1 MARLKTRRRT
11 TSQAELLVRSLYEE
25 HGNALLAYATRL
37 TQDRAAAEDI
47 VQEALVRAW
56 RNAESLTEDKGSVR
70 GWLFT
75 VARNL
80 VVDRARAKAS
90 RPAEVAETPA
100 VMVAED
106 DHADQVVDSM
116 TVYGALTSLS
126 GDHRRVLLEL
136 YFRGR
141 TVAETATVLGV
152 APGTVKSRSHYAL
165 VALRKVFGVRVGS
178 LEGVAG

>member
-1 MARLKTRRRT
+1 MARLKTRRRS

-47 VQEALVRAW
+47 VQEALLRAW
-56 RNAESLTEDKGSVR
+56 RNAGSLTEEKGSVR

-75 VARNL
+75 VVRNL

-90 RPAEVAETPA
+90 RPAEVEQTPA
-100 VMVAED
+100 VVVEQL
-106 DHADQVVDSM
+106 DHAEHVVDSM

-126 GDHRRVLLEL
+126 EDHRKVLL
-136 YFRGR
+136 
-141 TVAETATVLGV
+141 
-152 APGTVKSRSHYAL
+152 
-165 VALRKVFGVRVGS
+165 
-178 LEGVAG
+178 